1 MAEPPPTSPPQS
13 VDAGPDLHPRTK
25 VNASRG
31 LHKPA
36 KPWKAKIAEIRQGKE
51 DYERRRAKRLEQLE
65 ERTGPD
71 LEYLKEREKG
81 ESVLEVQAILLRQL
95 AAEENQLKG
104 LCGQTGLSATEFN
117 KRLKEVEEA
126 LRPVRN

>member
-1 MAEPPPTSPPQS
+1 MAQPSSASPSQP
-13 VDAGPDLHPRTK
+13 VDVRPNLHPRTK
-25 VNASRG
+25 ANASRG

-36 KPWKAKIAEIRQGKE
+36 KTWKANIDEIRQGKE
-51 DYERRRAKRLEQLE
+51 DYERRRARRLEQLE

-71 LEYLKEREKG
+71 LEHVKEAVKG
-81 ESVLEVQAILLRQL
+81 ESLLEVQAILLRQL

-104 LCGQTGLSATEFN
+104 FYGQTELSATEFN